1 MRDFNFYTPTKIFFG
16 KGKEKNV
23 GEIIKDYGFK
33 RIMLQYGMG
42 SISALH
48 GITLSAWTFAGL
60 TGNQLANW
68 IVNKFGEFIDMDKW
82 VNEGVKVVVDP
93 ANLAAGQTA
102 INPTGYQTVLYVT
115 IALYIV
121 ALLMSFIFVRKPFK
135 EEKTEA

>member
-1 MRDFNFYTPTKIFFG
+1 MVNAGYGGGFSNVPTLLS
-16 KGKEKNV
+16 
-23 GEIIKDYGFK
+23 DH
-33 RIMLQYGMG
+33 YGMG

-48 GITLSAWTFAGL
+48 GITLSAWAFAGL

-121 ALLMSFIFVRKPFK
+121 ALLMSFFFVRKPTTDAK
-135 EEKTEA
+135 AE